1 MKGKIAPG
9 WLFATAVMIA
19 LLALPTQAD
28 YDQAEVHATLRT
40 LHQHQA
46 ELSAL
51 AEERATHD
59 EVIQLAKTLRRDH
72 SLLDDWL
79 AEAANGNARA
89 SVEAA
94 PHDREAYEALQE
106 EQGEA
111 FDAAYLAYQERLLRD
126 AIAYL
131 DRQHSDDV
139 EEQSEF
145 ANHLRVTHESLRTN
159 LALVESL
166 R

>member
-1 MKGKIAPG
+1 MKGRVVPS

-19 LLALPTQAD
+19 LLALPALAD
-28 YDQAEVHATLRT
+28 YDRAEVHATLRA

-51 AEERATHD
+51 AAERAARD
-59 EVIQLAKTLRRDH
+59 EVVQLANTLRRDH
-72 SLLDDWL
+72 VLLDDWL
-79 AEAANGNARA
+79 AKAANVNART
-89 SVEAA
+89 SVDAP
-94 PHDREAYEALQE
+94 PHDREGFEALQK
-106 EQGEA
+106 EQDEA
-111 FDAAYLAYQERLLRD
+111 FDAAYLTYQERLLRD

-139 EEQSEF
+139 EERSEF
-145 ANHLRVTHESLRTN
+145 ANHLRVTRESLRTN